1 MIPYTTRN
9 VSKVLVGTKGEE
21 VVSRRKLMGLV
32 AIGSSLTALGQGSLI
47 ATSLAA
53 VGRVPETDPAAVA
66 LKYVEVA
73 STAVRAD
80 KMGVAGSEQIC
91 GNCLFYKDS
100 EKPEWGGC
108 ALFQNRLVAEQ
119 GWCMGWVPA
128 RLVQ

>member
-1 MIPYTTRN
+1 MVATLPFLIPR
-9 VSKVLVGTKGEE
+9 G
-21 VVSRRKLMGLV
+21 
-32 AIGSSLTALGQGSLI
+32 LI
-47 ATSLAA
+47 ASATAA
-53 VGRVPETDPAAVA
+53 VGKVPEDEPAAAA
-66 LKYVEVA
+66 LNYVEVA

-100 EKPEWGGC
+100 KKPEWGGC